1 MTRIIFILFFYQ
13 SVFSQN
19 EKDQIEMETTTLMNV
34 PMMGTITTSVKS
46 YASDKSFKKDN
57 NIEIDKFYTRMMMGG
72 NKRNGIILNGETKMR
87 TVFDLEEKEYTVE
100 NFQSIIENNGI
111 PKTKDITNP
120 FSRDNRNNNNSD
132 NDSKEEDD
140 TEESDED
147 DNEDNGF
154 KILDRNIFTDKD
166 KLNGF
171 SVKKSL
177 HPLVEKVDLR

>member
-1 MTRIIFILFFYQ
+1 M
-13 SVFSQN
+13 
-19 EKDQIEMETTTLMNV
+19 EMTTLMNI

-87 TVFDLEEKEYTVE
+87 TVFDLEEREYTVE

-132 NDSKEEDD
+132 NDSNN
-140 TEESDED
+140 ED
-147 DNEDNGF
+147 DNEDNEDVGDN
-154 KILDRNIFTDKD
+154 DR
-166 KLNGF
+166 
-171 SVKKSL
+171 
-177 HPLVEKVDLR
+177 

>member
-57 NIEIDKFYTRMMMGG
+57 NIEIEKFYTRMMMGG

-87 TVFDLEEKEYTVE
+87 TVFDLDEREYT
-100 NFQSIIENNGI
+100 
-111 PKTKDITNP
+111 
-120 FSRDNRNNNNSD
+120 
-132 NDSKEEDD
+132 
-140 TEESDED
+140 
-147 DNEDNGF
+147 
-154 KILDRNIFTDKD
+154 L
-166 KLNGF
+166 
-171 SVKKSL
+171 SL
-177 HPLVEKVDLR
+177 IHI